1 MNNSSQSLN
10 IQDQDE
16 LYLNSSVLLKSSSIS
31 LLLPARGESSY
42 PSSQNDRNANN
53 AGFRNEG
60 HYESMGADVP
70 YHDNN
75 EK

>member
-16 LYLNSSVLLKSSSIS
+16 LYLNSSVLLKSSSMS

-42 PSSQNDRNANN
+42 PSSHNDRNANN

-60 HYESMGADVP
+60 HYESMGGCALP
-70 YHDNN
+70 
-75 EK
+75 